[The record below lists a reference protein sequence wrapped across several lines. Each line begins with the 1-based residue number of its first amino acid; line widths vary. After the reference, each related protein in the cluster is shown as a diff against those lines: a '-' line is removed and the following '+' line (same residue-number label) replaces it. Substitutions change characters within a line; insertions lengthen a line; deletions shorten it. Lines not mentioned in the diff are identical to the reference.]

1 MVRFARARRAPRP
14 AGGLALAARVVLGVV
29 CLGAALLTAGI
40 PSAVADQGST
50 FVLGD
55 LRIAPPTG
63 YVNDQAGLLTAAQ
76 QSELEQLCRG
86 IDQRTG
92 AQIALAILPSL
103 KGETADDVKVRLFEA
118 WGVGHKADDR
128 GLLILHALEERRI
141 EIEVGYGLEGVLPDA
156 RVGRILDEH
165 VVPNFRTEKF
175 FEGYRAG
182 LTAIGQVV
190 AGDPDA
196 QGGTDAYGRGTGQGG
211 GDRFPFVLLI
221 LIPILLYLF
230 VRHPRLLVMLML
242 MNMGGGG
249 SGGGRGSRGGFGGG
263 FGGFG
268 GGRSGGGGAGR
279 SY

>member
-1 MVRFARARRAPRP
+1 MCIACRISV
-14 AGGLALAARVVLGVV
+14 GLI
-29 CLGAALLTAGI
+29 AALLSAG
-40 PSAVADQGST
+40 AVAAADSQTT

-55 LRIAPPTG
+55 LRIPPPTG

-76 QSELEQLCRG
+76 RAELEQSCRG

-92 AQIALAILPSL
+92 AQVALVILPSL
-103 KGETADDVKVRLFEA
+103 KGESVGDVKVRLFEA
-118 WGVGHKADDR
+118 WGVGHRVDDR

-156 RVGRILDEH
+156 RVGRVLDEH
-165 VVPNFRTEKF
+165 VVPHFQAERF

-182 LTAIGQVV
+182 LAAVDRILAQ
-190 AGDPDA
+190 DPDA
-196 QGGTDAYGRGTGQGG
+196 QSGTDAYGSGSGQPGSG
-211 GDRFPFVLLI
+211 RFPLVLLI
-221 LIPILLYLF
+221 LIPVLLYLF
-230 VRHPRLLVMLML
+230 VRHPRLMLVLLM

-249 SGGGRGSRGGFGGG
+249 GGRGPRGGFGGG